1 MKNSKWLDIIT
12 NRLWDE
18 FEIEIP
24 LLSSVSLLDVIQN
37 DSDLEL
43 LVEELQDQKDMGES
57 FDLMEALKGVA
68 MANGIEEDEYDFIY
82 N

>member
-24 LLSSVSLLDVIQN
+24 LLSRVSLLDVIQN